1 MAIDLTNAISAVI
14 KRLLYPLVRVLLRQ
28 GMPYGAFSDLA
39 KRVYVDVA
47 MQEFGIPGR
56 KQSISRVS
64 IMTGLTRKEV
74 RRIQSLE
81 TADDAAAIAQ
91 YNRAARVIAG
101 WRRDSQF
108 LDANGNPSE
117 LPLEGA
123 SASFATLVKRFSGDV
138 PARAVRDELL
148 RVDAAEIT
156 AAGSIRLKV
165 RAYVPI
171 GSEVEKVSILGTDVA
186 DLLTTITHNIADHAS
201 EPFFQRKV
209 AYDNLPIEALAELK
223 PLVNQRA
230 QELLEEFD
238 RWLAARDR
246 DINPEVKGSG
256 RQRAGI
262 GIYYFETDLSQVEKS

>member
-1 MAIDLTNAISAVI
+1 
-14 KRLLYPLVRVLLRQ
+14 
-28 GMPYGAFSDLA
+28 
-39 KRVYVDVA
+39 
-47 MQEFGIPGR
+47 
-56 KQSISRVS
+56 
-64 IMTGLTRKEV
+64 
-74 RRIQSLE
+74 
-81 TADDAAAIAQ
+81 
-91 YNRAARVIAG
+91 
-101 WRRDSQF
+101 
-108 LDANGNPSE
+108 
-117 LPLEGA
+117 
-123 SASFATLVKRFSGDV
+123 
-138 PARAVRDELL
+138 
-148 RVDAAEIT
+148 
-156 AAGSIRLKV
+156 
-165 RAYVPI
+165 VPI